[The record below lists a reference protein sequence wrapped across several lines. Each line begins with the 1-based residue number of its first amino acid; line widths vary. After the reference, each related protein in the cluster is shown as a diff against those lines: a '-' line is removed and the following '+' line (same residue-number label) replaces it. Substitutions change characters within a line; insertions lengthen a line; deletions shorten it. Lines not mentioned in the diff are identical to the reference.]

1 MDRDQEIEALRRQLA
16 ERDNE
21 LRRLSA
27 VVDSF
32 LSVDVDSGLLNRN
45 GILDAIR
52 RASLWWDRRREPFG
66 VMVIRMPRLAD
77 LDHASSL
84 PVIARISSALAD
96 AGRAVDDIGRLDP
109 ATFAL
114 VLREFHRHGATAVVS
129 RMRIALRQTIA
140 NPDLTDDIRFG
151 LIVAVESGDYEPE
164 DYLDHALTA
173 SLEATPDLHR
183 FAE

>member
-1 MDRDQEIEALRRQLA
+1 MDRELETLRQQLA
-16 ERDNE
+16 ERENE
-21 LRRLSA
+21 IRRLKA

-45 GILDAIR
+45 GVLDAIR
-52 RASLWWDRRREPFG
+52 RANLWWDRRREPFG
-66 VMVIRMPRLAD
+66 VMVIRMPRLAE
-77 LDHASSL
+77 LDREESL
-84 PVIARISSALAD
+84 PVVGRISGALAD

-129 RMRIALRQTIA
+129 RMRISLRQTIA

-151 LIVAVESGDYEPE
+151 LIVAVESGDYQPE
-164 DYLDHALTA
+164 DYLAQALNA